1 MSYMNAI
8 AYNAAHKKQRITT
21 MKPWLGLP
29 IVLPLLVA
37 CSSEIDVKSE
47 TVSQARIDSIKQY
60 IHTHYSDLPTKTQQM
75 ILEVGVEAIENQIAM
90 KGGTFIM
97 GDFKI
102 TCDGGP
108 NRDMLRPV
116 WTEDANC
123 QSFFNNSTTN
133 SGSYFQHEVTLSD
146 YSIAKYE
153 TTWKEFDAFRLSQG
167 KKVADEELRQY
178 GEEGFQGYYPA
189 WTKDWQ
195 EVKNH
200 CLWLGDLTGLKFDLP
215 TEAQWE
221 YAARSRGQNLYYAT
235 NNGFID
241 YTSNG
246 GWKEF
251 GINYSGDGPNP
262 IGQFEPNPLGLYD
275 MTGNMI
281 EWVNDWYDPH
291 YYRVSPK
298 LNPQGPS
305 SGELKVARGGSYGN
319 GEAASMTANR
329 VGFNPIGKYYSSA
342 HGFRCAANP

>member
-1 MSYMNAI
+1 
-8 AYNAAHKKQRITT
+8 

-29 IVLPLLVA
+29 IALPLLVA
-37 CSSEIDVKSE
+37 CSSDIDVKSE

-75 ILEVGVEAIENQIAM
+75 ILEVGVEAIENQIAV

-167 KKVADEELRQY
+167 QEIALNERRKLHHTKSY
-178 GEEGFQGYYPA
+178 FQLNTPA
-189 WTKDWQ
+189 WTKEWQ

-235 NNGFID
+235 DNGFIE
-241 YTSNG
+241 YNNN
-246 GWKEF
+246 KF
-251 GINYSGDGPNP
+251 GINYAGDDQIHPVASYP
-262 IGQFEPNPLGLYD
+262 PNPLGLYD
-275 MTGNMI
+275 MTGNAE
-281 EWVNDWYDPH
+281 EWVNDWYDPN
-291 YYRVSPK
+291 YYHASPK
-298 LNPQGPS
+298 LNPQGPDN
-305 SGELKVARGGSYGN
+305 GALKVARGGSYQN
-319 GEAASMTANR
+319 SVKFSMTANR
-329 VGFNPIGKYYSSA
+329 IGFNPVGKYYSA
-342 HGFRCAANP
+342 KYGFRCAANQ